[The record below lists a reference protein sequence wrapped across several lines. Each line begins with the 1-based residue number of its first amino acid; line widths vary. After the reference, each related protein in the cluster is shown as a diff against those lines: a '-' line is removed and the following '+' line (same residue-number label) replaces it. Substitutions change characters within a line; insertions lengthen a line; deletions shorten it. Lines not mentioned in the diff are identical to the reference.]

1 MGLIGT
7 PPVLLALLLLAG
19 LSSEAKAQV
28 SGDSF
33 ISISSMDIYEGER
46 LEFTLTV
53 DFDYRS
59 AYYNHNSALGP
70 SSESTATEG
79 ASSDWYLAT
88 SSSGSRVTRVSESNA
103 RVQTSGQNGTITF
116 FVQANSDS
124 SSEGDETII
133 LRDYDFYGTFSGH
146 TVTITLKD
154 GARPSTPTDGVT
166 ISETSLALTELGAS
180 SAVEKTYTVVLDT
193 NPTADVTITVA
204 NGDNTAVAVDTD
216 SGTSGDQNTLTFTA
230 GGDGSG
236 SGAGNGNWAV
246 AQTATV
252 RALNDADAANESF
265 NLTHAATTTGSTAPY
280 HGITIDPVAIT
291 TADAGHGWWY
301 RSPACP

>member
-216 SGTSGDQNTLTFTA
+216 SGTS
-230 GGDGSG
+230 
-236 SGAGNGNWAV
+236 W
-246 AQTATV
+246 
-252 RALNDADAANESF
+252 
-265 NLTHAATTTGSTAPY
+265 
-280 HGITIDPVAIT
+280 
-291 TADAGHGWWY
+291 
-301 RSPACP
+301 